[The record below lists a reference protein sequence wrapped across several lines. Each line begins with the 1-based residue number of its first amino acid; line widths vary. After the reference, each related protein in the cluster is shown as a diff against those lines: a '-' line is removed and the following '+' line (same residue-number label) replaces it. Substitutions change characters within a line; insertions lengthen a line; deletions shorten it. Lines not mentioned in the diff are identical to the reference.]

1 MGLDERLSR
10 AFRRTPG
17 PAGVNDASDPDK
29 PAKIPGSPGTVGGNP
44 EKLSKQQIELRASL
58 EKVDKMIQGGRA
70 AGLVHA
76 AKHLEHWRNGS
87 GRKLIMPASA
97 FDDQEFIKSWLKKT
111 VWPKFVEGT
120 KKRVNSGELKAGGSI
135 NMYWIDSL
143 YAHALTDLYF
153 ALGGFTI
160 RSDVVVSAESIPDSE
175 GGGLVFRFEKW
186 ECRASDRY
194 NWDLLKST
202 VIPGIGRV
210 EDEELRTLERHGY
223 GKMFDIESEVW
234 QFDDLGLMR
243 EFTF

>member
-1 MGLDERLSR
+1 MGLNERLSR
-10 AFRRTPG
+10 MFRRTPG
-17 PAGVNDASDPDK
+17 PTGANDASDPNK
-29 PAKIPGSPGTVGGNP
+29 PVKIPAAPGTVGGSSQT
-44 EKLSKQQIELRASL
+44 LSKQQMELQSSL
-58 EKVDKMIQGGRA
+58 EKVNKMIQGGRT
-70 AGLVHA
+70 AGFVHA
-76 AKHLEHWRNGS
+76 ARNLEHWRNGS
-87 GRKLIMPASA
+87 GEKLTMPASA
-97 FDDQEFIKSWLKKT
+97 FKDQEFINNWLKKT

-120 KKRVNSGELKAGGSI
+120 KKRLKSGELKAGGTV

-143 YAHALTDLYF
+143 YADTLTDLYF

-160 RSDVVVSAESIPDSE
+160 RSDVVVSAESVPESE

-202 VIPGIGRV
+202 IIPGIGRV